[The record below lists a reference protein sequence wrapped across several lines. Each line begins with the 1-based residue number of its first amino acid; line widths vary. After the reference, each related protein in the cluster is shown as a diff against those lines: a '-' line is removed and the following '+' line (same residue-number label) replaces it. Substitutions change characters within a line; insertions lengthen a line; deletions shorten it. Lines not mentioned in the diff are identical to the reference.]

1 LRVRV
6 ELARTESA
14 TVSSRLRRPI
24 YAACNMSRPIG
35 VALIAL
41 GTIIVGFSPAR
52 WDTVILVLPRSHGI
66 HIHDLVGTTLVAL
79 GTVLLWRLPR
89 PTD

>member
-1 LRVRV
+1 MV
-6 ELARTESA
+6 
-14 TVSSRLRRPI
+14 
-24 YAACNMSRPIG
+24 
-35 VALIAL
+35 AL

-79 GTVLLWRLPR
+79 GTALLWRFPR